1 MRENMNIYIMNLIF
15 VLKKIFRKKG
25 RRTNMT
31 IIGMLHHRKDPNDVK
46 KAYTYA
52 AVAKAKVWIFLFH
65 FRESKF
71 RNEEDFR

>member
-1 MRENMNIYIMNLIF
+1 MNIYIMDLIF

-52 AVAKAKVWIFLFH
+52 AVA
-65 FRESKF
+65 
-71 RNEEDFR
+71 